1 MRSTPSFEQAPELFQ
16 LLAHDI
22 RWNLVTLLARSDYR
36 GQELIHLL
44 KLPQNLVSYH
54 LKMLSE
60 QGVVTERR
68 SNADERAIYYSLN
81 VDTLRMLYSTSGAS
95 LHPALRMSALP
106 GEEEILSHQTRR
118 THVLFLCTHN
128 SARSQMA
135 EGILRQLGRGSI
147 EVASAGSNPTQPH
160 PLAIKALE
168 TLGIDIS
175 QQRSKHLDE
184 MKEKTFDYVVTVCDH
199 VREVCPP
206 FPGDPERMHWS
217 FADPAQVEGSDD
229 VRYQAFE
236 RTAVQLITRVRSLLA
251 LLKQEKRETHQA

>member
-1 MRSTPSFEQAPELFQ
+1 MHSAPSFEQAPGLFQ

-22 RWNLVTLLARSDYR
+22 RWNLVTLLVRSDYR
-36 GQELIHLL
+36 GQELVRLL

-54 LKMLSE
+54 LKMLSG
-60 QGVVTERR
+60 QGLVTERR

-81 VDTLRMLYSTSGAS
+81 VDVLRTLYSTSGAS
-95 LHPALRMSALP
+95 LHPALQMNDLP
-106 GEEEILSHQTRR
+106 EKEDISSHHSKR

-135 EGILRQLGRGSI
+135 EGILRQLGGGSI
-147 EVASAGSNPTQPH
+147 EVASAGSHPTQPH

-184 MKEKTFDYVVTVCDH
+184 MKAKPFDYVVTVCDH

-236 RTAVQLITRVRSLLA
+236 RTAQQMITRVRSLLA
-251 LLKQEKRETHQA
+251 LFEQEKREAH